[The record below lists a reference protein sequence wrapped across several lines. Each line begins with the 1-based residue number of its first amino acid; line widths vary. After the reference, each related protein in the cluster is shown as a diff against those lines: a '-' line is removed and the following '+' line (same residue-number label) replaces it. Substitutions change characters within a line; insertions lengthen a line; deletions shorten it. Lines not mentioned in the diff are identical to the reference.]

1 VLHYCTMS
9 LNPSVKLGLQIV
21 GDILFKTY
29 LLFRSGPEEGQQTLK
44 GVTVDM
50 NVNKLTDPHY
60 MCTHHVTEN
69 VTTYSHTDITQ
80 V

>member
-1 VLHYCTMS
+1 M
-9 LNPSVKLGLQIV
+9 
-21 GDILFKTY
+21 Y

-44 GVTVDM
+44 ATTEHL
-50 NVNKLTDPHY
+50 NANKLIQMHYTECHY

-69 VTTYSHTDITQ
+69 VTTYSHTDVTQ